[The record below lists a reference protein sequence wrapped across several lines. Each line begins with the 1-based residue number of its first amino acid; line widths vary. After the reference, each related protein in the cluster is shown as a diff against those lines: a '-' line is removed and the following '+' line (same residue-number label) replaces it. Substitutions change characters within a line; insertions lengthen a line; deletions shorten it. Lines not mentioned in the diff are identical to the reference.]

1 MGKLVFIMEEERA
14 QALILQLMEDE
25 KKTTSFY
32 DRMRIKILIQDIQ
45 NGVSDNLKERRIS
58 NNEKQTNET

>member
-1 MGKLVFIMEEERA
+1 MEEERA